1 MNKDQFVEKLL
12 KFKTWLFGLGIG
24 GVALIL
30 WWVIKILIC
39 AFSGICL
46 LP

>member
-1 MNKDQFVEKLL
+1 MNRDQFVEKML
-12 KFKTWLFGLGIG
+12 KLKTWLFGLGIG
-24 GVALIL
+24 GLGLIL
-30 WWVIKILIC
+30 WWVIKLLIC

>member
-1 MNKDQFVEKLL
+1 MDKDWFVKKILR
-12 KFKTWLFGLGIG
+12 FKTWLFGLGIG
-24 GVALIL
+24 GVALIV
-30 WWVIKILIC
+30 WWIIKILIC